1 MWLGIVSL
9 FPEMFAAVS
18 GYGITRR
25 AVESGLVSLAYWNP
39 RDFTEDRHQTV
50 DDKPYGGE
58 PGMLMKVE
66 PLAKAIRAARQGAEA
81 AGHASPKVIYL
92 SPQGRQLQQADLAS
106 LARDQALIL
115 LAGRYEG
122 VDERLLAQEVDE
134 EISLGDYVLSGGEL
148 PAMVLIDGITRLLPG
163 AVGDENSVTEDSF
176 TLTTAEGQPLL
187 DYPQY
192 TRPEEING
200 EAVPEVLLSGHH
212 QAIATWRLQQALG
225 RTFLRRPE
233 LIDRN
238 RLTDEEQALL
248 EAFLAS
254 PEGNRGQEP

>member
-1 MWLGIVSL
+1 MWIGIVSL
-9 FPEMFAAVS
+9 FPEMFAAVTA
-18 GYGITRR
+18 YGITGR
-25 AVESGLVSLAYWNP
+25 AANGGLISVETWNP
-39 RDFTEDRHQTV
+39 REFARDRHRTV
-50 DDKPYGGE
+50 DDKPYGGG

-66 PLAKAIRAARQGAEA
+66 PLQAAIASARAAAP
-81 AGHASPKVIYL
+81 AGTRVIYL
-92 SPQGRQLQQADLAS
+92 SPQGRKLDQADLRRYAEG
-106 LARDQALIL
+106 QGLIL
-115 LAGRYEG
+115 VAGRYEG
-122 VDERLLAQEVDE
+122 IDERLIESFIDE
-134 EISLGDYVLSGGEL
+134 EVSIGDFVLSGGEI
-148 PAMVLIDGITRLLPG
+148 PAMVLIDGVTRLLPG
-163 AVGDENSVTEDSF
+163 AVGDSDSVVQESF
-176 TLTTAEGQPLL
+176 TDGLL

-254 PEGNRGQEP
+254 PEGNRGQDDE